1 MKQKVLLVD
10 DDNESLL
17 RSLRH
22 SLSSESYEVV
32 LAQNVQD
39 AIEKSEAGE
48 IDLLLMN
55 LDSPTQGGWEAI
67 GEITKENPFLPVI
80 VITSQAELRNLAEA
94 AGTCAFVEKPVDV
107 PMLLQMIRELLAEP
121 VPRRMERV
129 CNLISDF
136 RHVPSSSGD
145 VRGLLH
151 RRYTAP
157 FHYLGLPQSRWGIN
171 E

>member
-55 LDSPTQGGWEAI
+55 LNSPTEGGWEAI

-80 VITSQAELRNLAEA
+80 VIASQAELRNLAEA

-129 CNLISDF
+129 CDLISDF
-136 RHVPSSSGD
+136 RHVPPGSGD
-145 VRGLLH
+145 VRGPLH

-157 FHYLGLPQSRWGIN
+157 LHYLGLPQSRWGIN

>member
-1 MKQKVLLVD
+1 VD

-55 LDSPTQGGWEAI
+55 LDSPTEGGWEAI

-80 VITSQAELRNLAEA
+80 VIASQAELRNLAEA

-107 PMLLQMIRELLAEP
+107 PMLLQMLRKLLAVP

-136 RHVPSSSGD
+136 RHVPSGSAD
-145 VRGLLH
+145 VHGLLH